1 MIERAILN
9 YYTKP
14 GVMTSVGKKYND
26 LIKKLPTDVKKL
38 TRIVQGL
45 AIHQYVASPFYGVEI
60 LGERQSE
67 SHIRYAKQ
75 LLDAIFPINDA
86 PLATMREPKDRLFGV
101 CYHFAKLLVAFLRAK
116 GIPSRMRYGFGDYFN
131 PGFYEDHSLCEYWDA
146 KEGRWVLVDPQFDS
160 VWQRELNI
168 AHDVFD
174 VPRNRFLVAGDAW
187 VKCRSGEA
195 DPGTFGIFQG
205 NMRGLWFI
213 ARNIVK
219 DVAALNKMEML
230 QWDAWTG
237 MPRPNNKMQ
246 DKKKLKLF
254 DQLATLTHEP
264 GASFKELRKLHEDKD
279 NHLDVPDRVF
289 NAMRR
294 HLEKI

>member
-60 LGERQSE
+60 FGERQSE

-131 PGFYEDHSLCEYWDA
+131 PGF
-146 KEGRWVLVDPQFDS
+146 
-160 VWQRELNI
+160 
-168 AHDVFD
+168 
-174 VPRNRFLVAGDAW
+174 
-187 VKCRSGEA
+187 
-195 DPGTFGIFQG
+195 
-205 NMRGLWFI
+205 
-213 ARNIVK
+213 
-219 DVAALNKMEML
+219 
-230 QWDAWTG
+230 
-237 MPRPNNKMQ
+237 
-246 DKKKLKLF
+246 
-254 DQLATLTHEP
+254 
-264 GASFKELRKLHEDKD
+264 
-279 NHLDVPDRVF
+279 
-289 NAMRR
+289 
-294 HLEKI
+294 